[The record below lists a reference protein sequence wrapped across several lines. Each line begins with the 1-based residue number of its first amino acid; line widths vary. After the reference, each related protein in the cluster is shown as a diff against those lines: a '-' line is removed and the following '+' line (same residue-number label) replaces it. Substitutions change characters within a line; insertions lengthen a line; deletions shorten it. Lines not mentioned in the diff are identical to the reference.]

1 MMLTGSPGASPVELD
16 TSDSKDLKRQQKRL
30 EDANRQLDSWERYR
44 ALNDTM
50 DEAYELVGIAN
61 REARFA
67 AILMGALNASVVLLV
82 TRPEVQATIPQGFRI
97 WMGLLLTIY
106 ASVAVYFFLSAI
118 EILRP
123 RRYRPKLDHPELDPD
138 AKPAGVRYYEDIILR
153 SAEENWSAWRSVRIG
168 QLSAEL
174 AERAEAGD
182 GRRDL
187 RVRGVPERPEP
198 PLLPGT
204 VRPHRPRRR
213 GAGHRE
219 VDVRGLTR
227 GDCDALRRVVEN
239 PARDGIGLAKR
250 HQHGRQV
257 QRLEVEARQSAHL
270 LAVVPPAAVSLLDAL
285 PPSES
290 DLDFLR
296 GLVRRHAGA
305 EGRDA
310 GQPGGR

>member
-16 TSDSKDLKRQQKRL
+16 TSESKDLKRQQKRL

-168 QLSAEL
+168 QLNAEL
-174 AERAEAGD
+174 AVQIHS
-182 GRRDL
+182 L
-187 RVRGVPERPEP
+187 
-198 PLLPGT
+198 
-204 VRPHRPRRR
+204 
-213 GAGHRE
+213 
-219 VDVRGLTR
+219 
-227 GDCDALRRVVEN
+227 ALVN
-239 PARDGIGLAKR
+239 KSKYAS
-250 HQHGRQV
+250 V
-257 QRLEVEARQSAHL
+257 QRLYSGLRLMTVIVA
-270 LAVVPPAAVSLLDAL
+270 AVVILLVFFAFGHRIL
-285 PPSES
+285 PK
-290 DLDFLR
+290 
-296 GLVRRHAGA
+296 A
-305 EGRDA
+305 
-310 GQPGGR
+310 